1 MPSPKK
7 SKPVSDQLGREAKMV
22 LKMLIGRVRE
32 AEPQVSYADV
42 SELTGVEVCNLRNV
56 LNHLSRTMSEYC
68 DEHELEIPPL
78 QVLIVNG
85 KTKVPGPGASPFI
98 REPFVKADER
108 YSDLPLAEQ
117 RRVMQS
123 VYEAIAAFK
132 TWKKVEA
139 DLGKLL

>member
-7 SKPVSDQLGREAKMV
+7 KPVSNQHGRDARAV

-32 AEPQVSYADV
+32 AEPQVSYGDV

-56 LNHLSRTMSEYC
+56 LNHLSRTMTEYC
-68 DEHELEIPPL
+68 DENGLDIPPL

-98 REPFVKADER
+98 REPFVKAGEQ
-108 YSDLPLAEQ
+108 YNDLSLAEQ
-117 RRVMQS
+117 RKVMQS
-123 VYEAIAAFK
+123 VYKAIAAFK
-132 TWKKVEA
+132 NWKKVEA

>member
-7 SKPVSDQLGREAKMV
+7 KPVSDQASLDAKAV

-32 AEPQVSYADV
+32 PEPQVSYGDV

-56 LNHLSRTMSEYC
+56 LNHLSRTMTEYC
-68 DEHELEIPPL
+68 DEHGLEIPPL

-85 KTKVPGPGASPFI
+85 KTRVPGPGASPFI
-98 REPFVKADER
+98 GEPFVKAGEK
-108 YSDLPLAEQ
+108 YSDLPLADQ
-117 RRVMQS
+117 RRVMRG